1 MSGQR
6 VQLLL
11 KRVFDVTASIPL
23 LILFAVPLGLA
34 MAAIRLEG
42 GGATLFRQQR
52 VGLYG
57 RTFRIWKLRTMT
69 ETRIAPQAPDRLTHD
84 DPRITRVGRV
94 LRGLGIDELP
104 QLVNVLSGEMS
115 LVGPRPTLAYQVA
128 AYDDFQRRRLEV
140 KPGITSMAVVSGR
153 NALPWVHRIELDIW
167 YIDHWSLGLDLR
179 ILLRTLWC
187 LLVRRTGL
195 YGDDGIN
202 DSFVEEPKQEPEAD
216 VP

>member
-6 VQLLL
+6 VQSSL
-11 KRVFDVTASIPL
+11 KRVLDVMASISL
-23 LILFAVPLGLA
+23 LILLAVPLGLA
-34 MAAIRLEG
+34 MAAIKLEG
-42 GGATLFRQQR
+42 GGAALFRQQR
-52 VGLYG
+52 VGLHG

-69 ETRIAPQAPDRLTHD
+69 VTRIDPQVPDRLAHD
-84 DPRITRVGRV
+84 DPRITHVGRV
-94 LRGLGIDELP
+94 LRSLGIDELP
-104 QLVNVLSGEMS
+104 QLLNVLSGEMS

-128 AYDDFQRRRLEV
+128 AYDDLQRRRLEV

-167 YIDHWSLGLDLR
+167 YIDHWSLGLDVR

-187 LLVRRTGL
+187 LLIARTGL
-195 YGDDGIN
+195 YGDDGSN
-202 DSFVEEPKQEPEAD
+202 DSFVEEPKQDLEAD

>member
-1 MSGQR
+1 MSGQS
-6 VQLLL
+6 VQFVL
-11 KRVFDVTASIPL
+11 KRVLDVMASIPL

-34 MAAIRLEG
+34 MVAIRVEDG
-42 GGATLFRQQR
+42 GVALFRQQR
-52 VGLYG
+52 VGLHG

-69 ETRIAPQAPDRLTHD
+69 ETRIAPQVPDRLTQD

-104 QLVNVLSGEMS
+104 QLLNVLSGEMS
-115 LVGPRPTLAYQVA
+115 LGGPRPTLAYQVA
-128 AYDDFQRRRLEV
+128 VYDDFQRRRLEV

-179 ILLRTLWC
+179 ILLRTFWC
-187 LLVRRTGL
+187 LLITRTGL